1 MSKARDIADL
11 GGVTTRLDQVGN
23 SDGALS
29 NRNMVLNGSM
39 VVAQRGDQTGVTA
52 NETYFVDRFFY
63 SGVDE
68 GTWSLTQSTDVP
80 SGSGFTKSAKL
91 EITTADAS
99 MEGPDFA
106 QLRYKVEN
114 QDIKHILKGT
124 ANAKELT
131 LSFWVKS
138 SLAQGFKFRLREN
151 HSATSRQIIK
161 AYTVATSNTWQKEVI
176 TFAGDTGGDDF
187 SGATDTS
194 SSFILE
200 WMLGG
205 STDYQGG
212 TASGNWEDFDS
223 TKFDATDTFLTT
235 VNSTFYITG
244 VQLEVGDTAT
254 PFEHISYGDQ
264 LQKCQRY
271 LYAINAKGHPSST
284 SSAYARFISFAQGAN
299 AVIWFPQYPVQM
311 RALPSLIATNVS
323 SSTFQMF
330 NYNAQAL
337 VSLTGISQAEGTQ
350 TTGQVVFT
358 TASGINAGHMV
369 SVRWNNSPNASFQFD
384 AEL

>member
-29 NRNMVLNGSM
+29 NRNMILNGSM

-63 SGVDE
+63 SGADE

-99 MEGPDFA
+99 MENPDFA

-138 SLAQGFKFRLREN
+138 SLAQGFKFRIRDN
-151 HSATSRQIIK
+151 YSATSRHIIK
-161 AYTVATSNTWQKEVI
+161 SYTVATSNTWQKEVI

-194 SSFILE
+194 SNFILE

-244 VQLEVGDTAT
+244 VQLELGDTAT

-271 LYAINAKGHPSST
+271 CQRHPSQDQVDGGAYTAITQGFSDST
-284 SSAYARFISFAQGAN
+284 
-299 AVIWFPQYPVQM
+299 
-311 RALPSLIATNVS
+311 
-323 SSTFQMF
+323 
-330 NYNAQAL
+330 
-337 VSLTGISQAEGTQ
+337 
-350 TTGQVVFT
+350 T
-358 TASGINAGHMV
+358 TASCFLFLPTTMRLEPAMTVNGNWRVIHENLATAISSGPV
-369 SVRWNNSPNASFQFD
+369 LTDVYSSASSVAIFGTVGSTSLTVGNGCAITQNNDPDAHIILD

>member
-1 MSKARDIADL
+1 MTKARGLADL
-11 GGVTTRLDQVGN
+11 GNVYD
-23 SDGALS
+23 DGALS
-29 NRNMVLNGSM
+29 NRNLIINGAM
-39 VVAQRGDQTGVTA
+39 QVAQRGDQTGVTA
-52 NETYFVDRFFY
+52 SDTYFVDRFLY

-91 EITTADAS
+91 EITTADSSMAS
-99 MEGPDFA
+99 SDFA
-106 QLRYKVEN
+106 QLRYNVEN
-114 QDIKHILKGT
+114 QDIKHVLKGT

-138 SLAQGFKFRLREN
+138 SLAQDFKFRIRDS
-151 HSATSRQIIK
+151 HSATQRQIIK
-161 AYTVATSNTWQKEVI
+161 SYTVAASNTWQKEVI

-194 SSFILE
+194 SNFILQ

-254 PFEHISYGDQ
+254 PFEHRSYGDE
-264 LQKCQRY
+264 LARCQRY
-271 LYAINAKGHPSST
+271 YYEPTNLASTNRYAIWQGRVVSGETYNDTFYLPVPMRASPTYTVAIGNTNSFD
-284 SSAYARFISFAQGAN
+284 SATIDVANLSNQSGRAVAEAN
-299 AVIWFPQYPVQM
+299 A
-311 RALPSLIATNVS
+311 TD
-323 SSTFQMF
+323 
-330 NYNAQAL
+330 
-337 VSLTGISQAEGTQ
+337 
-350 TTGQVVFT
+350 
-358 TASGINAGHMV
+358 TAAFYYYSITA
-369 SVRWNNSPNASFQFD
+369 D